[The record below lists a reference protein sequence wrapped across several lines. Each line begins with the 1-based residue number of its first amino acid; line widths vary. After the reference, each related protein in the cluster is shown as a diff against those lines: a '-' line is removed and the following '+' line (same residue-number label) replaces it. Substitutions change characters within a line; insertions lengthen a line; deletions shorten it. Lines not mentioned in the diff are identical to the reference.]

1 MLTPGPRAAIAET
14 PMRACGLPQIE
25 CGFPRVGDGLWLVDS
40 GSRERPL
47 MPPLR
52 VLLAE
57 DHAVVREGTREIL
70 ERDPGII
77 VVGEAADGAEVVAL
91 AARLAPDVVL
101 LDLSL
106 PVMNGIEA
114 TRAIRSVEPAPR
126 VLILS
131 AYDDEDYV
139 VAAIEAGANGYL
151 LKSAHA
157 RDVIAAIR
165 AVASGQV
172 VLHPR
177 VARHLMTRGT
187 DNAAREMLTDREIA
201 VLRLAARGN
210 RTKAIAIELS
220 VSTRTVEA
228 HFTSIFNK
236 LGVMTRTEAI
246 VHAASRGWVSLERRP
261 RIR

>member
-1 MLTPGPRAAIAET
+1 
-14 PMRACGLPQIE
+14 
-25 CGFPRVGDGLWLVDS
+25 
-40 GSRERPL
+40 

-57 DHAVVREGTREIL
+57 DHAVVREGTRQIL
-70 ERDPGII
+70 ERDPEIV

-114 TRAIRSVEPAPR
+114 TRLIRSVEPAPR

-139 VAAIEAGANGYL
+139 VAAVEAGANGYL

-157 RDVIAAIR
+157 SDVIAAIR
-165 AVASGQV
+165 AVAAGQV
-172 VLHPR
+172 VLHPG
-177 VARHLMTRGT
+177 VARHLMARGA
-187 DNAAREMLTDREIA
+187 DGAAREVLTDREIA
-201 VLRLAARGN
+201 VLRSAARGN
-210 RTKAIAIELS
+210 RTKDIATELS

-228 HFTSIFNK
+228 HFTNIFNK
-236 LGVMTRTEAI
+236 FGVMTRTEAI
-246 VHAASRGWVSLERRP
+246 VHAASRGWLSLEREP

>member
-1 MLTPGPRAAIAET
+1 
-14 PMRACGLPQIE
+14 
-25 CGFPRVGDGLWLVDS
+25 
-40 GSRERPL
+40 

-57 DHAVVREGTREIL
+57 DHAVVREGTRQIL
-70 ERDPGII
+70 ERDPEIV

-114 TRAIRSVEPAPR
+114 TRLIRSVEPAPR

-139 VAAIEAGANGYL
+139 VAAVEAGANGYL

-157 RDVIAAIR
+157 SDVIAAIR
-165 AVASGQV
+165 AVASGQI
-172 VLHPR
+172 VLHPG
-177 VARHLMTRGT
+177 VARHLMARGT
-187 DNAAREMLTDREIA
+187 DNAAREVLTDREIA
-201 VLRLAARGN
+201 VLRSAARGN
-210 RTKAIAIELS
+210 RTKDIATELS

-228 HFTSIFNK
+228 YFTNIFNK

-246 VHAASRGWVSLERRP
+246 VHAASRGWVSLERDP